1 MGERYQSLL
10 HPELLVSSLV
20 SLQRPQVVTLLG
32 VQGAKNLMV
41 QLLVSSLV
49 DFLKNKL
56 GFDEAFN
63 YKEEQDYDAALK
75 RYFPD
80 GIDIYFDNVGGKM
93 LEAVLNH
100 MRLHG
105 RVAVCGMI
113 SQYSLEQLEG
123 VHNLLNL
130 LTKRIHMEGFIISDQ
145 YHIYP
150 KFRKMVVL

>member
-1 MGERYQSLL
+1 M
-10 HPELLVSSLV
+10 
-20 SLQRPQVVTLLG
+20 
-32 VQGAKNLMV
+32 K
-41 QLLVSSLV
+41 V

-105 RVAVCGMI
+105 RVAVFPEDGCALIKEEKITYVEDIAEGI
-113 SQYSLEQLEG
+113 ESASGALVGLYSGRSVGKQ
-123 VHNLLNL
+123 
-130 LTKRIHMEGFIISDQ
+130 
-145 YHIYP
+145 
-150 KFRKMVVL
+150 VVVVARE